1 MAKSKPTVAASPNNS
16 TNVVSI
22 IQKLARHFQQNVW
35 PEDIKDYKDYVVYTS
50 KYDKNGKEIPE
61 WQTNGTI
68 PISRMHND
76 VMFSSVYDNVLQSR
90 VSWRTKEDHVKAD
103 TVRNFVE
110 WGMSRGQ
117 SRKELIESAKEAII
131 CWEGYNFMGFK
142 NVTERIKYKDKDGK
156 PQVKEITEQYPFL
169 EYVST
174 FDVMFDPTVTNFYK
188 SKYVIRRRIEHI
200 DEIKARYS
208 TFIKDFAIAEGKA
221 KDGSPIFSRDYNRIK
236 FALINNEAGAETM
249 STTAQTGNSQ
259 TPGEDISLDFLTPS
273 VKNQLTINYEGGF
286 YEVIEYWEKR
296 KFILLLNGVEVYS
309 GPNPFP
315 VQTVP
320 VVQMLS
326 NKIPGAPISISNS
339 QAIRHVT
346 RVIDSLMNLTVDNI
360 KLSVCPLFEMAAGT
374 DIDLG
379 GKEYLEYDPFK
390 IYKTTTPGSIKK
402 IDLGTGDFSGVNLT
416 QFFIQIAEM
425 ISGTSGYAIGYQNKV
440 ERSATWVSAL
450 TTASKTRLNEFMDS
464 MNLALSTISEF
475 WIQCGIA
482 ILPGEISIK
491 IDDPD
496 GEVKFQDITI
506 EDIIGKFDFEFDA
519 KALKTAT
526 RELQRAQAMKLLEL
540 AAQVAINPVT
550 GEAYVNV
557 PELFKIVVDSFEF
570 DGRKVVLSTEESQK
584 MKSDAAVTGAKFELK
599 TQKKV
604 ARVQERYG
612 NKAGGTNPNGWR
624 PGGAP
629 AVETDTGDDFGNV
642 PGATPPAEN
651 ADPRNAPIPTTE
663 NTPTEQWDILSEVM
677 Q

>member
-1 MAKSKPTVAASPNNS
+1 MAKNKPSVPTTPTTKS
-16 TNVVSI
+16 NVIDIV
-22 IQKLARHFQQNVW
+22 QKLAAHFQRNIW
-35 PEDIKDYKDYVVYTS
+35 PEDIKDYKDYIVYTS
-50 KYDKNGKEIPE
+50 RYDKNGKEIPD

-90 VSWRTKEDHVKAD
+90 VSWRTKEDHAKAD

-110 WGMSRGQ
+110 WGMSRGK
-117 SRKELIESAKEAII
+117 SRKELIEAAKEAII
-131 CWEGYNFMGFK
+131 DGEWYIFMWFK
-142 NVTERIKYKDKDGK
+142 NVTERIKYKDKEGK
-156 PQVKEITEQYPFL
+156 PKVKEITEQYPFL

-174 FDVMFDPTVTNFYK
+174 FDIMYDPTVSDFYK
-188 SKYVIRRRIEHI
+188 SRYVVRRRIEHI
-200 DEIKARYS
+200 EDIKARYK
-208 TFIKDFAIAEGKA
+208 TFISDFSVATSLADKW
-221 KDGSPIFSRDYNRIK
+221 SPIFKRDYNRIK
-236 FALINNEAGAETM
+236 YALLNNEENAEVM
-249 STTAQTGNSQ
+249 STATQTGNSQ
-259 TPGEDISLDFLTPS
+259 LSGEDISLDFLSPA

-286 YEVIEYWEKR
+286 YEVIEYWEKN
-296 KFILLLNGVEVYS
+296 KFILLLNGVQVYE
-309 GPNPFP
+309 GANPFP
-315 VQTVP
+315 VATIP
-320 VVQMLS
+320 VAQMLS
-326 NKIPGAPISISNS
+326 NKVPGAPISISNS

-346 RVIDSLMNLTVDNI
+346 KVIDSLMNLTVDNI
-360 KLSVCPLFEMAAGT
+360 KLAVCPIFEMASGT

-379 GKEYLEYDPFK
+379 GKEYMEYEPFK

-402 IDLGTGDFSGVNLT
+402 IDLGAGDFAGVNLT

-464 MNLALSTISEF
+464 MNLALSNISEF

-482 ILPGEISIK
+482 ILPGSISIK

-496 GEVKFQDITI
+496 GEVSFQDIEI

-540 AAQVAINPVT
+540 AAQAAINPVT

-557 PELFKIVVDSFEF
+557 PELFKVVVDSFEF
-570 DGRKVVLSTEESQK
+570 DGRKIVLSTEEAQK
-584 MKSDAAVTGAKFELK
+584 IKSDAAVTGQKQQLK
-599 TQKKV
+599 TEKRLE
-604 ARVQERYG
+604 RVQNRYG
-612 NKAGGTNPNGWR
+612 KAKWGNNPEGF
-624 PGGAP
+624 GAQF
-629 AVETDTGDDFGNV
+629 ETAAGDDFGG
-642 PGATPPAEN
+642 PAEDGQTPPEAGQ
-651 ADPRNAPIPTTE
+651 NAPATDTNIPTS
-663 NTPTEQWDILSEVM
+663 QWDILAEVM

>member
-1 MAKSKPTVAASPNNS
+1 MANKKSKPVETTPGTT

-22 IQKLARHFQQNVW
+22 VNQLAAHFRRNVW

-90 VSWRTKEDHVKAD
+90 VSGRTKEDHVKAD

-117 SRKELIESAKEAII
+117 SRKELIEAAKEAII
-131 CWEGYNFMGFK
+131 CWEGYIFMWFK
-142 NVTERIKYKDKDGK
+142 NVKERIRYKDKDNK
-156 PQVKEITEQYPFL
+156 PMEKELTEQYPFL
-169 EYVST
+169 EYIST

-188 SKYVIRRRIEHI
+188 SKYVVRRRVEHI
-200 DEIKARYS
+200 EDIKARYS
-208 TFIKDFAIAEGKA
+208 TFIKDFSVAESRA
-221 KDGSPIFSRDYNRIK
+221 KTGSPIFKRDYNRIK
-236 FALINNEAGAETM
+236 YALIQNEMAAEAM
-249 STTAQTGNSQ
+249 STTTQAGNSQ
-259 TPGEDISLDFLTPS
+259 LPGEDISLDFLNPA

-286 YEVIEYWEKR
+286 YEVIEYWEKKR
-296 KFILLLNGVEVYS
+296 FIILLNGVEVYS
-309 GPNPFP
+309 GKNPFP
-315 VQTVP
+315 VQTIP
-320 VVQMLS
+320 VAQMLS
-326 NKIPGAPISISNS
+326 NKIPGAPLSISNS

-346 RVIDSLMNLTVDNI
+346 KVIDSLMNLTVDNI
-360 KLSVCPLFEMAAGT
+360 KLSVCPIFEMVSGT

-379 GKEYLEYDPFK
+379 GKEYMEYEPFK
-390 IYKTTTPGSIKK
+390 IYKTATAGSIKK
-402 IDLGTGDFSGVNLT
+402 IDLGTGDFSWVNLT

-425 ISGTSGYAIGYQNKV
+425 ISGTSWYAIGYQNKV

-464 MNLALSTISEF
+464 MNLALSNISEF
-475 WIQCGIA
+475 WIQCWIA
-482 ILPGEISIK
+482 ILPGAISIK

-496 GEVKFQDITI
+496 GEVEFQDITI

-584 MKSDAAVTGAKFELK
+584 MKSDAAVTGAKFQIK

-612 NKAGGTNPNGWR
+612 AQKPGGNPNGWK
-624 PGGAP
+624 PGATAG
-629 AVETDTGDDFGNV
+629 VETEAGDDFGSV
-642 PGATPPAEN
+642 PGEAPADQNTPPAP
-651 ADPRNAPIPTTE
+651 ATTA
-663 NTPTEQWDILSEVM
+663 NTPTTQGDILAEVM